1 MQAQEI
7 YLKGYQPPNHL
18 VDSVFLTFEIFE
30 GRTLVSSEINFFEN
44 PANPSNV
51 VTLLGRGVKLVS
63 VDLAGKLLSDGEYSK
78 GEESLTIPNCPKEFT
93 LKLVTEIYPEENK
106 ALEGLYRSSGMY
118 CTQCEPEGFRRITF
132 FPDRPDVT
140 TKFTTKIVAD
150 KSIPVLLSNG
160 NKIDQGDLPDGR
172 HFATWEDPF
181 NKPSYL
187 FALVAGDLVVNRSSF
202 TTMSGRDVVLEIWV
216 ESANSD
222 KTDHAMACLK
232 QSMKW
237 DEEVYGL
244 EYDLDIFMIVAVDD
258 FNMGAMENK
267 GLNIFNSSCIL
278 ADSQTATDG
287 EFLNIQGI
295 IGHEYFHNWSGNRV
309 TLRDWFQ
316 LSLKEGLTIFRDQN
330 FTQDL
335 NSASL
340 GRIMDV
346 KMLKSAQFPEDHS
359 PMAHPVR
366 PASFIEINNFYTS
379 TVYNKGA
386 ELIRMMYNF
395 IGPVAYRKAMDL
407 YFSKNDGKSATI
419 EDFLSALE
427 TGSGQSLEGFK
438 SWYRQSGTP
447 EITVTESFDAAKGEF
462 TLNITQVN
470 PETASQKAKEP
481 LLVPIKMGLLS
492 SDGEPLPCQ
501 LKAKGNVEDASAELT
516 LMMGSAKESYTF
528 IGLKEKP
535 IPSLLR
541 GFSSPVKLKTNP
553 TQGELATLLAKD
565 SDAYNR
571 YEACQLLLMNQ
582 LQDWITNGIGAP
594 TDVLLTAIQTLL
606 KDESADPA
614 LVAAM
619 LLLPT
624 EAFLVEQNPQPNIEA
639 IYDARGALK
648 TMLATSLKTEFL
660 ATYERSQVAEPYQF
674 TQTQTGKRALANLSL
689 RYIVAT
695 GDANIALAQ
704 AQGATNMTLRLGALA
719 ALNDSESVERLTV
732 LREFAEEFAKNS
744 LVMNHWFR
752 LQAVSPLS
760 NVEMVEELKNHPAYD
775 QNNPNKL
782 RALIG
787 AFAVGNLK
795 EFHRKDTKGYQL
807 LTSEIIRLNL
817 LNPQMGARLI
827 SPLSR
832 FKHFAEAEASAM
844 KAQLQLILDTPN
856 LSKNIF
862 EIASKALA

>member
-7 YLKGYQPPNHL
+7 FLKDYQAPNHL
-18 VDSVFLTFEIFE
+18 VEEVFLTFEIFE
-30 GRTLVSSEINFFEN
+30 GRTLVSSEIKFLENSEN
-44 PANPSNV
+44 PSSSL
-51 VTLLGRGVKLVS
+51 TLLGRGLKLLS
-63 VDLAGKLLSDGEYSK
+63 VDLGGKILGENEYSQDA
-78 GEESLTIPNCPKEFT
+78 ESLTISNCPKDFT

-140 TKFTTKIVAD
+140 TKFTTKVIAG
-150 KSIPVLLSNG
+150 KAIPILLSNG
-160 NKIDQGDLPDGR
+160 NKIDQGDLDGNR
-172 HFATWEDPF
+172 HFVTWEDPF
-181 NKPSYL
+181 KKPSYL

-202 TTMSGRDVVLEIWV
+202 TTMSGREVVLEIWV
-216 ESANSD
+216 EAANSK
-222 KTDHAMACLK
+222 KTDHAMTCLK

-386 ELIRMMYNF
+386 ELIRMMYNH
-395 IGPVAYRKAMDL
+395 IGPQAYRKAMDL
-407 YFSKNDGKSATI
+407 YFSENDGKSATI

-427 TGSGQSLEGFK
+427 IGSGQNLEGFK

-447 EITVTESFDAAKGEF
+447 EITVSESFDGAKGEF
-462 TLNITQVN
+462 TLNVSQQN
-470 PETASQKAKEP
+470 PETASQKTKEP
-481 LLVPIKMGLLS
+481 LLIPIKMGLLNA
-492 SDGEPLPCQ
+492 DGEALPCQ
-501 LKAKGNVEDASAELT
+501 LQGAEPKAEVT
-516 LMMGSAKESYTF
+516 LMMGKAEEKFTF
-528 IGLKEKP
+528 TGLKEKP

-553 TQGELATLLAKD
+553 TSEELATLLAKD

-571 YEACQLLLMNQ
+571 YEACQMLLMNQ
-582 LQDWITNGIGAP
+582 LQDWIDNGIGMAS
-594 TDVLLTAIQTLL
+594 DVLLTAIQTLL
-606 KDESADPA
+606 KDTSADPA

-624 EAFLVEQNPQPNIEA
+624 EAYLVEQNPQPNITA

-648 TMLATSLKTEFL
+648 TMLATSLKSEFL
-660 ATYERSQVAEPYQF
+660 AAYERSQISEPYQF
-674 TQTQTGKRALANLSL
+674 EQKQTAKRSLANLSL
-689 RYIVAT
+689 RYIVAA
-695 GDANIALAQ
+695 GDADLALTQ
-704 AQGATNMTLRLGALA
+704 AKTATNMTLRLGALA
-719 ALNDSESVERLTV
+719 ALNDSESVERLTS
-732 LREFAEEFAKNS
+732 LREFAEEFEKNS

-760 NVEMVEELKNHPAYD
+760 NVEMIEELKNHPSYD
-775 QNNPNKL
+775 HNNPNKL
-782 RALIG
+782 RSLIG

-795 EFHRKDTKGYQL
+795 EFHRKDAQGYKL
-807 LTSEIIRLNL
+807 LTNEIIRLNL

-832 FKHFAEAEASAM
+832 FKHFAEPEQSAM
-844 KAQLQLILDTPN
+844 KAELQQILDTPN